1 MVIMRHILFLY
12 MAFCKRGYVKKAV
25 THFNEM
31 PKRGIQPDEITES
44 DLKHGI
50 VQAKRVQ
57 IKHVGY
63 EQESS
68 VIKEAVWDRVGS
80 VGPSSEILVRIA
92 ESLSL
97 NSNME
102 ILIEAVA
109 LEKLKENAEQAEII
123 TEVECID
130 KLIALVTHMHRRL
143 VLKKQSQTCSPVL
156 MPPDFICPLSLQ
168 LITDPVMVASGRNYE
183 QAFIKKWIDLG
194 ITVCPKTRKTLA
206 HTLSIPNY
214 TMEALIANWCE
225 SNNVK
230 LPDPMESTSLNQVY
244 PLRATEVKKLVEEMK
259 STSTDTQRAAT
270 AQLRKMLLLHFLS
283 NIYNNKTAI
292 ANANAVEPLI
302 HVLETGSPVAKE
314 NSAATL
320 FSLSVIE
327 VNRARIGRFGSI
339 QPLVDLLGN
348 GTPRGKKDATSA
360 LFNLSLFHENKARI
374 VQAGMVDKAVVLL
387 ANLATIPEGRTA
399 NAQEGG
405 IPRLVEVVEL
415 GSTRG
420 KEHAAAALLYL
431 CTCSSK
437 SCSVVLQEGA
447 VPPLVAFLSKNN
459 IISFCMLEAQVLLS
473 YFRNQRHGN
482 AESD

>member
-1 MVIMRHILFLY
+1 
-12 MAFCKRGYVKKAV
+12 
-25 THFNEM
+25 M

-44 DLKHGI
+44 DLKHGM
-50 VQAKRVQ
+50 VKAKRVE

-109 LEKLKENAEQAEII
+109 LEKLKENAEQAEIT

-130 KLIALVTHMHRRL
+130 KLIALVTHMYRRL
-143 VLKKQSQTCSPVL
+143 
-156 MPPDFICPLSLQ
+156 
-168 LITDPVMVASGRNYE
+168 
-183 QAFIKKWIDLG
+183 KWIDLG

-214 TMEALIANWCE
+214 TMKALIANGCE
-225 SNNVK
+225 TKNVK

-244 PLRATEVKKLVEEMK
+244 PLRATEVK
-259 STSTDTQRAAT
+259 
-270 AQLRKMLLLHFLS
+270 
-283 NIYNNKTAI
+283 N
-292 ANANAVEPLI
+292 
-302 HVLETGSPVAKE
+302 
-314 NSAATL
+314 
-320 FSLSVIE
+320 LSVIE
-327 VNRARIGRFGSI
+327 VHRARIGRFGAI

-360 LFNLSLFHENKARI
+360 LFNLSLFHENKGRI

-415 GSTRG
+415 GSARG
-420 KEHAAAALLYL
+420 KEHASAALLYL
-431 CTCSSK
+431 CTCSSR

-447 VPPLVAFLSKNN
+447 VPPLVALSRSGTPRAKEKGTQPSLPSKVFWS
-459 IISFCMLEAQVLLS
+459 IMFVVHLMLQVMHVKVLLLEVTG
-473 YFRNQRHGN
+473 FGV
-482 AESD
+482 

>member
-1 MVIMRHILFLY
+1 MLLEIIGNLRFKVLELFETLEDELKGEESNLLLRLSTAVVKAYVSVEKVLAGGLARNAAALVDGYGEAGLIEKAFNLVLKLHKQGYLVRKASCSKLLSCLCEDGDNVTYTVLQVESLISKIQNSSLDIHIP
-12 MAFCKRGYVKKAV
+12 
-25 THFNEM
+25 E
-31 PKRGIQPDEITES
+31 
-44 DLKHGI
+44 
-50 VQAKRVQ
+50 

-109 LEKLKENAEQAEII
+109 LEKLKENAEQAEIT

-130 KLIALVTHMHRRL
+130 KLIALVTHMYRRL
-143 VLKKQSQTCSPVL
+143 
-156 MPPDFICPLSLQ
+156 
-168 LITDPVMVASGRNYE
+168 
-183 QAFIKKWIDLG
+183 KWIDLG

-214 TMEALIANWCE
+214 TMKALIANGCE
-225 SNNVK
+225 TKNVK

-259 STSTDTQRAAT
+259 
-270 AQLRKMLLLHFLS
+270 
-283 NIYNNKTAI
+283 NW
-292 ANANAVEPLI
+292 
-302 HVLETGSPVAKE
+302 
-314 NSAATL
+314 TL

-327 VNRARIGRFGSI
+327 VHRARIGRFGAI

-360 LFNLSLFHENKARI
+360 LFNLSLFHENKGRI

-415 GSTRG
+415 GSARG
-420 KEHAAAALLYL
+420 KEHASAALLYL
-431 CTCSSK
+431 CTCSSR

-447 VPPLVAFLSKNN
+447 VPPLVALSR
-459 IISFCMLEAQVLLS
+459 FCMLEAQVLLS

-482 AESD
+482 VESD

>member
-1 MVIMRHILFLY
+1 MELFFSICWSNPCGGHRLQLKKNVPVPMKNHGHKPDTVSY
-12 MAFCKRGYVKKAV
+12 RVLAGGLARNAAALVDGYSEAGLTEKAFNLVLKLHKQGFLVRKTSCSLCKRGYVKKA
-25 THFNEM
+25 
-31 PKRGIQPDEITES
+31 
-44 DLKHGI
+44 
-50 VQAKRVQ
+50 Q

-68 VIKEAVWDRVGS
+68 VIKEAVRDRVGS

-109 LEKLKENAEQAEII
+109 LEKLKENAEQAEIT
-123 TEVECID
+123 TEIECID
-130 KLIALVTHMHRRL
+130 KLIALGTHMHRRL
-143 VLKKQSQTCSPVL
+143 VLKKKSQTCSPVL
-156 MPPDFICPLSLQ
+156 IPPDFICPLSLR
-168 LITDPVMVASGRNYE
+168 LITDPVIVASGRTYE
-183 QAFIKKWIDLG
+183 QAVIKKWIDLG
-194 ITVCPKTRKTLA
+194 INVCPKTRKTLV

-214 TMEALIANWCE
+214 TMKALIANWCE

-259 STSTDTQRAAT
+259 STSTDTQRAAA
-270 AQLRKMLLLHFLS
+270 AQLRLLS
-283 NIYNNKTAI
+283 KQ
-292 ANANAVEPLI
+292 
-302 HVLETGSPVAKE
+302 
-314 NSAATL
+314 TL
-320 FSLSVIE
+320 RSLRLT
-327 VNRARIGRFGSI
+327 RARIGRSGTI

-360 LFNLSLFHENKARI
+360 LFNLSLFHGNKARI

-387 ANLATIPEGRTA
+387 ANVATIPEGRTA
-399 NAQEGG
+399 IAQEGG

-415 GSTRG
+415 SSARG
-420 KEHAAAALLYL
+420 KEHAAAALLYP
-431 CTCSSK
+431 CTCSSR

-447 VPPLVAFLSKNN
+447 VPPLVALSRSSIPRAK
-459 IISFCMLEAQVLLS
+459 EKAQVLLS

>member
-1 MVIMRHILFLY
+1 MGIL
-12 MAFCKRGYVKKAV
+12 
-25 THFNEM
+25 T
-31 PKRGIQPDEITES
+31 
-44 DLKHGI
+44 
-50 VQAKRVQ
+50 
-57 IKHVGY
+57 
-63 EQESS
+63 
-68 VIKEAVWDRVGS
+68 
-80 VGPSSEILVRIA
+80 
-92 ESLSL
+92 
-97 NSNME
+97 
-102 ILIEAVA
+102 EAVA
-109 LEKLKENAEQAEII
+109 LEKLKENAEQAEIT

-130 KLIALVTHMHRRL
+130 KLIALVTHIHRRL
-143 VLKKQSQTCSPVL
+143 VLKKQSQTGSPVL
-156 MPPDFICPLSLQ
+156 IPPDFICPLSLQ
-168 LITDPVMVASGRNYE
+168 LITDPVIVASGRTYE
-183 QAFIKKWIDLG
+183 QAFIKKWFDLG
-194 ITVCPKTRKTLA
+194 ITVCPKTWKTLA

-214 TMEALIANWCE
+214 TTKALIANWCE

-270 AQLRKMLLLHFLS
+270 AQL
-283 NIYNNKTAI
+283 
-292 ANANAVEPLI
+292 
-302 HVLETGSPVAKE
+302 SPVATE

-320 FSLSVIE
+320 FSLSVNE
-327 VNRARIGRFGSI
+327 VNRARIGRSGVI

-360 LFNLSLFHENKARI
+360 LFNLSLFHENKAPI

-399 NAQEGG
+399 IAQEGG

-415 GSTRG
+415 GSARG
-420 KEHAAAALLYL
+420 KEHAAAALLHL
-431 CTCSSK
+431 FTCSSR

-447 VPPLVAFLSKNN
+447 VPPLVALSRSGTPRAK
-459 IISFCMLEAQVLLS
+459 EKAQVLLS